1 MGAQRDEGIEG
12 RVRARES
19 AIFFVAGGR
28 WRAEHSPGRRPPTAS
43 ESEARAGS
51 QCTHLSQAPS
61 LRERKGATR
70 AVRNRNGG
78 RRRREA
84 RWSATEK
91 EENMGGRARGGG
103 ARGAPSNARET
114 WSRPGRSTKWRRR
127 THRPPSGSSLALAVA
142 SLGGSFLS
150 FSRSGASP
158 TRRPLVPASV
168 QPSRRIASPSVHNLR
183 NLTVCHGVVSSPAAL
198 SRGFLLPASTLL
210 LRSPPLRPSRSFAAF
225 PPPIDHPPSHRAIFH
240 NSKSNLKSQTIFFLV

>member
-1 MGAQRDEGIEG
+1 MRRHFFSRSLSFSFSCRNRSGGPKGRGHRGEG
-12 RVRARES
+12 VRARES

-61 LRERKGATR
+61 LRERKGAAR

-103 ARGAPSNARET
+103 GE
-114 WSRPGRSTKWRRR
+114 
-127 THRPPSGSSLALAVA
+127 
-142 SLGGSFLS
+142 GGSF
-150 FSRSGASP
+150 SRCGASP
-158 TRRPLVPASV
+158 TPPPPRRRPLGPASV

>member
-1 MGAQRDEGIEG
+1 MLRLTFLDFPPSDFLFFPAGPPAPAYPAPDLSFLPPSLFRGFFADMASSRHSRWTSSEMRRHFFSRSLSFSFSCRNRSGGPKGRGHRGEG
-12 RVRARES
+12 VRARES

-61 LRERKGATR
+61 LRERKGAAR

-127 THRPPSGSSLALAVA
+127 THRPPSGSSLALAFA
-142 SLGGSFLS
+142 SEDL
-150 FSRSGASP
+150 FSP
-158 TRRPLVPASV
+158 
-168 QPSRRIASPSVHNLR
+168 
-183 NLTVCHGVVSSPAAL
+183 
-198 SRGFLLPASTLL
+198 F
-210 LRSPPLRPSRSFAAF
+210 
-225 PPPIDHPPSHRAIFH
+225 
-240 NSKSNLKSQTIFFLV
+240 